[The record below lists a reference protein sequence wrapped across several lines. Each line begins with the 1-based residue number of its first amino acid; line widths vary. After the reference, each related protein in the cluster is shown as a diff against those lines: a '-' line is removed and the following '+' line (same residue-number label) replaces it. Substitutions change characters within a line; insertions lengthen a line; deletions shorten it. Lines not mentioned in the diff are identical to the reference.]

1 MTYVHFEIMFLVEF
15 AELISDGTVSG
26 SGLDTL
32 LEGVLFREGLVGK
45 VRVLLKVLLSRVNSA
60 IYIYIYIY
68 IEELGW
74 EDVRIQAHKVESR
87 LHPA

>member
-32 LEGVLFREGLVGK
+32 LEGVLFREGLVRK
-45 VRVLLKVLLSRVNSA
+45 VRVLLKVLSSRVNSA
-60 IYIYIYIY
+60 IYIYILYIY
-68 IEELGW
+68 RGTGMGG
-74 EDVRIQAHKVESR
+74 RTNTSS
-87 LHPA
+87 

>member
-45 VRVLLKVLLSRVNSA
+45 VRVLLKVLSSCVKLA
-60 IYIYIYIY
+60 IYIYIY

>member
-45 VRVLLKVLLSRVNSA
+45 VRVLLKVLSLCVNSA
-60 IYIYIYIY
+60 IYIYIY

>member
-32 LEGVLFREGLVGK
+32 LEGVLFREGLVRK
-45 VRVLLKVLLSRVNSA
+45 VRVLLKVLSSRVNSA
-60 IYIYIYIY
+60 IYIY